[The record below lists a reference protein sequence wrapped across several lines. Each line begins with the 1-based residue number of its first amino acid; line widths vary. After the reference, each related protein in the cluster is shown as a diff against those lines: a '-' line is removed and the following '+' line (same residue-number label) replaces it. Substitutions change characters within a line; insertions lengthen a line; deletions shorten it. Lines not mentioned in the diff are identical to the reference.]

1 MESYMA
7 VQPESGEFM
16 IEHTSCGFR
25 LLKELVGKIRS
36 FEIAGLLIACV
47 LILAEGSLGSSGE
60 PGPQMAAHVDVLSV
74 VVQPSDGTYEIQIGN
89 GGHRVVHAR
98 VAAEIDHKWVKSTDY
113 PKHEI
118 SQSTFEDA
126 LGHGNSIRVTSSQ
139 LAILI
144 SNDSPLSA

>member
-1 MESYMA
+1 MLLNCCLIECA
-7 VQPESGEFM
+7 VEAHS
-16 IEHTSCGFR
+16 
-25 LLKELVGKIRS
+25 KI
-36 FEIAGLLIACV
+36 FCV
-47 LILAEGSLGSSGE
+47 LSLGSSGE

-139 LAILI
+139 
-144 SNDSPLSA
+144 